1 MNGLS
6 YSAIDRDMMIFEN
19 VWSRIDTSIN
29 LNTLVYNQTLRDAEI
44 QVFKE
49 NGSYDDLES
58 LYIEAAKKNT
68 KTQKGIFVR
77 IAEWFEKF
85 FRNVMDKITTFLTGS
100 ARKNQ
105 NELVDYDPV
114 LDDMNK
120 DGKSILGKLKEV
132 TNSIGKFA
140 FGSMLWKF
148 IAFATPIF
156 IRVYAAR
163 KVVKIARKAADMRVS
178 DVKGTWGKLQSGLSD
193 FCKAWLGDDIPEDK
207 EDGSNLSF
215 FGKLKKW
222 IAGMGKTIM
231 RFVAGAIKT
240 VALGNYEHD
249 VIDPGDVKK
258 NPQNNGNGGNA
269 GNNNNAGGTN
279 NSSSADVP
287 KTDNTSGDDK
297 K

>member
-1 MNGLS
+1 MNSLS

-19 VWSRIDTSIN
+19 AWDRIDTSIN

-49 NGSYDDLES
+49 NGTYDDLES
-58 LYIEAAKKNT
+58 LYIEAVKKD
-68 KTQKGIFVR
+68 KKVQKGIFVR

-100 ARKNQ
+100 SRKNQ
-105 NELVDYDPV
+105 NELVDYDPA
-114 LDDMNK
+114 LDEMNK
-120 DGKSILGKLKEV
+120 DGKSILSKLKEV
-132 TNSIGKFA
+132 TNSIGKVA
-140 FGSMLWKF
+140 FGGILWKF
-148 IAFATPIF
+148 ILFATPIF
-156 IRVYAAR
+156 VRVYVGR
-163 KVVKIARKAADMRVS
+163 KVVKLARKSADMKIS

-231 RFVAGAIKT
+231 KFIAGAVKT
-240 VALGNYEHD
+240 VALGNYERD
-249 VIDPGDVKK
+249 VIDPEDVKK
-258 NPQNNGNGGNA
+258 DNVKNNNSGNSGNNSGDGAGNA
-269 GNNNNAGGTN
+269 A
-279 NSSSADVP
+279 ADVP
-287 KTDNTSGDDK
+287 KTTTPQEETK
-297 K
+297 